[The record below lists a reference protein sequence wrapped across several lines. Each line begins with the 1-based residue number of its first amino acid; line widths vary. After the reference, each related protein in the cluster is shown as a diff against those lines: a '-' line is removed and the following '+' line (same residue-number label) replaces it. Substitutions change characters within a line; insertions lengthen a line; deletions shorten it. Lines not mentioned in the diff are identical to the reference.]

1 MINLKI
7 EHSILSCC
15 ERSLVGI
22 EAIYLFGSQVT
33 GLARNESD
41 IDIAVLCLKPIS
53 AEIRWELA
61 QNLAILLNCDVDLLD
76 MREASTVM
84 QWQIIKTG
92 KKIFCADIKKNAFF
106 ETYVLCD
113 YIRLNEQRH
122 LILEDIKKRG
132 SIYGR

>member
-15 ERSLVGI
+15 KRYIEGI
-22 EAIYLFGSQVT
+22 EAVYLFGSQIT
-33 GLARNESD
+33 DFFRNESD

-53 AEIRWELA
+53 AELRWELS
-61 QNLAILLNCDVDLLD
+61 QNLAILLNRDVDLIDLHQ
-76 MREASTVM
+76 ASTVM
-84 QWQIIKTG
+84 QWQIINTG
-92 KKIFCADIKKNAFF
+92 KQIFCADIKKNAFF

-113 YIRLNEQRH
+113 YIRLNEQRN

-132 SIYGR
+132 SIYG